1 MMMKVQRNIAVCI
14 SGLIGQRRECPT
26 RPKELKVTRFDKEV
40 FRYEGIPQPVMCG
53 KSTYRHVKYLTS
65 CVLPKIEEWKALL

>member
-1 MMMKVQRNIAVCI
+1 MMMKLQRSIAACI
-14 SGLIGQRRECPT
+14 SRPSALGREWTT
-26 RPKELKVTRFDKEV
+26 RPQELEVTRFDKEV

-65 CVLPKIEEWKALL
+65 CVLPKIEEWKAFL